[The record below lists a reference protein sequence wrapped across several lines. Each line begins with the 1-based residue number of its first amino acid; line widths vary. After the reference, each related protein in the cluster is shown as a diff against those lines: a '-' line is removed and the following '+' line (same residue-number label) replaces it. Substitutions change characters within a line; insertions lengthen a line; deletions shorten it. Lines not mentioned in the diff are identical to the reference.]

1 MTRVQESWLR
11 QWGKKGV
18 SLDDT
23 FNSTRYEYK
32 LSTIMVMDNLD
43 RGRPVAFFI
52 SKNVDKENIS
62 LFFKV
67 YFHFF
72 STLTYLLSDCEE
84 CCPDLRTRI
93 CYHRHGTWS
102 VEWLQRCDA
111 ELECEKT
118 LLHLAFY

>member
-1 MTRVQESWLR
+1 MTREQESWLR

-67 YFHFF
+67 TLFSFHALTF
-72 STLTYLLSDCEE
+72 SITSRL
-84 CCPDLRTRI
+84 
-93 CYHRHGTWS
+93 
-102 VEWLQRCDA
+102 
-111 ELECEKT
+111 
-118 LLHLAFY
+118 

>member
-1 MTRVQESWLR
+1 MDQFSIILTRDLR
-11 QWGKKGV
+11 TILAAFTHPSSV
-18 SLDDT
+18 AVFDT

-72 STLTYLLSDCEE
+72 
-84 CCPDLRTRI
+84 
-93 CYHRHGTWS
+93 
-102 VEWLQRCDA
+102 
-111 ELECEKT
+111 
-118 LLHLAFY
+118 